1 MDSNKIQNIFS
12 TKYSCPHCGYT
23 VTEVEP
29 KLFSFN
35 SPAGACESCDGLGVK
50 ESFDPSKIIV
60 NQELS
65 LLKGAIYGWDDKSA
79 YYSLLL
85 KCLSEHYNV
94 DLTVAYRKLPKSF
107 KKVLFY
113 GSDKD
118 IIKMKYARYGKRDPS
133 DYVIKEEKWY
143 GVLSKFSKQYD
154 RGSYSAKER
163 LSKYL
168 SIHKCDECSGT
179 RLNKKSRN
187 VFISRK

>member
-1 MDSNKIQNIFS
+1 MDSNRIQNIFS

-85 KCLSEHYNV
+85 QCL
-94 DLTVAYRKLPKSF
+94 
-107 KKVLFY
+107 
-113 GSDKD
+113 
-118 IIKMKYARYGKRDPS
+118 
-133 DYVIKEEKWY
+133 
-143 GVLSKFSKQYD
+143 
-154 RGSYSAKER
+154 
-163 LSKYL
+163 
-168 SIHKCDECSGT
+168 
-179 RLNKKSRN
+179 
-187 VFISRK
+187 

>member
-1 MDSNKIQNIFS
+1 MKLVVFFLFLSHLADARDWQVWVFIGQSLMNGPVGDVSDLSDSSHDGEILQYVRGLDSNRIQNIFS

-50 ESFDPSKIIV
+50 ESFYPSKIIV

-85 KCLSEHYNV
+85 QCLS
-94 DLTVAYRKLPKSF
+94 
-107 KKVLFY
+107 
-113 GSDKD
+113 
-118 IIKMKYARYGKRDPS
+118 
-133 DYVIKEEKWY
+133 
-143 GVLSKFSKQYD
+143 
-154 RGSYSAKER
+154 
-163 LSKYL
+163 
-168 SIHKCDECSGT
+168 
-179 RLNKKSRN
+179 
-187 VFISRK
+187 